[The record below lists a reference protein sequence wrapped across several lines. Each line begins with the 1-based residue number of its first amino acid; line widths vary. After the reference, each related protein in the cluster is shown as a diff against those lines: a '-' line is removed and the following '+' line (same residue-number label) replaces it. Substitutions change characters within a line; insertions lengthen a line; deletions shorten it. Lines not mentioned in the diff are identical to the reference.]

1 MHDLMSALRKETAEE
16 QLLRLIEGAKGPK
29 PQVSGAGPM
38 NVSPMKNPLRGRLA
52 QAGQQWMAAARFRLS
67 AIFGARQ
74 RAGDSVLQQLQLAS
88 SLLWVVLLALGI
100 YLGFQVVQDRAL
112 RKAPLIVSAGASQA
126 PTNTATP
133 PPSPDTLMKPMAE
146 YLSAILQRNP
156 FTGASGTTSAA
167 PIQRARERLKE
178 LTSSLA
184 VVGIDR
190 GATPEALIED
200 KSRGKTY
207 FVKVGDVVNGAF
219 VKEISARGVIV
230 EYEGEEEL
238 LQ

>member
-1 MHDLMSALRKETAEE
+1 MSA
-16 QLLRLIEGAKGPK
+16 
-29 PQVSGAGPM
+29 
-38 NVSPMKNPLRGRLA
+38 SPTKNSFRGRFA
-52 QAGQQWMAAARFRLS
+52 QALQQRAEWARFRL
-67 AIFGARQ
+67 AGFFRTRH
-74 RAGDSVLQQLQLAS
+74 RAGDAVLQQLQMGS
-88 SLLWVVLLALGI
+88 RLLWLVLLMLAM
-100 YLGFQVVQDRAL
+100 YLAVQLAQDRA
-112 RKAPLIVSAGASQA
+112 RQGKPVVAQSPAQQPAASAASL
-126 PTNTATP
+126 

-156 FTGASGTTSAA
+156 FTGASGSTSAA

-190 GATPEALIED
+190 GPKPEALIED
-200 KSRGKTY
+200 KSHGKTY

-219 VKEISARGVIV
+219 VKEISSRGVIV